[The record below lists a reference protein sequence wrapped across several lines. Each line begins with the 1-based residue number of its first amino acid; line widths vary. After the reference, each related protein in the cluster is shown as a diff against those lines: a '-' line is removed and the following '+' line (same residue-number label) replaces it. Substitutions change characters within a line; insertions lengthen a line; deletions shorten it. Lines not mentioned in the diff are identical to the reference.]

1 MPSDVLEELHENG
14 QVFPGHPAHFQRD
27 LPCTG
32 LRALL
37 EKVIGNA
44 VTYTKCTKREMM
56 SVL

>member
-1 MPSDVLEELHENG
+1 MKMARSSHPSGWD
-14 QVFPGHPAHFQRD
+14 QAHFQPD

-32 LRALL
+32 LRVLL